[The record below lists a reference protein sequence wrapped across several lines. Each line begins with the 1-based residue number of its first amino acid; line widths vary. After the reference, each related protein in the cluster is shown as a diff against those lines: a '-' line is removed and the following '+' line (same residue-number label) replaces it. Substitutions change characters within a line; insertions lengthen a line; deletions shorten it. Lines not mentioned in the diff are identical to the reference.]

1 MFSIVR
7 ELAVRVVSGIL
18 KDNCDGYAA
27 QIAFFFLFA
36 LFPFLLSLITLL
48 AYLPVPG
55 LIGMLLRIIGLFA
68 PDDVLYL
75 VEKNLRILFSVHQGG
90 LLSIGILLTLWTAS
104 TAVISIQ
111 TALNAAF
118 DTQERR
124 PYWKV
129 RMTAGLLVISFT
141 FFIVVDQSADLPSQP
156 QSKQQGMHSR
166 MK

>member
-1 MFSIVR
+1 MPMLLQGKERPLFSIAQ
-7 ELAVRVVSGIL
+7 ELAVRVVTGIL
-18 KDNCDGYAA
+18 KDKCNGYAA

-75 VEKNLRILFSVHQGG
+75 VEKNLRVLFSEHQGG
-90 LLSIGILLTLWTAS
+90 LLSISIVLTLWTAS
-104 TAVISIQ
+104 NAVISIQ

-118 DTQERR
+118 DMKERR
-124 PYWKV
+124 PFWKV
-129 RMTAGLLVISFT
+129 Y
-141 FFIVVDQSADLPSQP
+141 
-156 QSKQQGMHSR
+156 
-166 MK
+166 